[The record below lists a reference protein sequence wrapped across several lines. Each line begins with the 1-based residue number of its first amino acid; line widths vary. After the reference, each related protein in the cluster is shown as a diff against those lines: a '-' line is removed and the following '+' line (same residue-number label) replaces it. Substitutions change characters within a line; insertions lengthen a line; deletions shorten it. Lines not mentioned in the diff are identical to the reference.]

1 MPAKYPAI
9 ASLIPQRSWPD
20 ESSQARM
27 VMAQPAF
34 CCERVR
40 IELPGANGTLR
51 LIDGLDLEIDR
62 GDFVSVLGG
71 SGTGKTTLLRVLG
84 GLTAYSAGIVRYE
97 GEVVSGPPP
106 GTGIVFQDYGHA
118 LLTWRTVRRN
128 VSLGI
133 EARMPEAEVARRVG
147 KALQMVDL
155 EQSRDEYPW
164 RLSGGMQQRVQ
175 IARSLA
181 MEPSAL
187 LMDEPFG
194 ALDAMSKAAL
204 QDQLLTVQRETAATI
219 LFVTHDIEEAIY
231 LSDRIIVL
239 NGRPARIRLDLKIDL
254 PRPRNQVLTK
264 ELPEYL
270 RLRHS
275 LYEAFKDELHG

>member
-1 MPAKYPAI
+1 
-9 ASLIPQRSWPD
+9 
-20 ESSQARM
+20 
-27 VMAQPAF
+27 MAQPAF